1 MIVILSIFSNIGFTI
16 EQAIRSFIGNIAATL
31 YGYIVDLYNVFMIIA
46 RADVLD
52 NDYVQLIYNR
62 VGMILGLFMIFKLS
76 FSLIQ
81 SLIDPSKFS
90 DKEKGFASIV
100 KRIIISIV
108 LLGITPFLFNAAF
121 DFQEAIVGSRND
133 TNNVIYR
140 IIVADDVINSSENF
154 GQRLATDLFFCFFK
168 KNKNK
173 DFHET
178 EIIALDDDKNG
189 VIRIRKDY
197 DYLKNQTLNSDDS
210 KSGFQE
216 LVPYLSLRDGGGYVF
231 DWDII
236 LSLGAAIAVLW
247 ILVNYCISIAIR
259 AIQLAY
265 LKLISPIPI
274 LSYIYN
280 PDGAFKKWIK
290 QCTSTYL
297 DLFMRLAILYF
308 IINMCDKVMEI
319 LDNSESQLI
328 KTTGL
333 DPNSSKFTLVKVF
346 LLIGL
351 LLFGKRVPEL
361 LKDLFPGDGKF
372 DLGIKSPKKLIGDI
386 PGGNF
391 AYKTSKGIVKGAG
404 ILGAGVVGGGI
415 AGIAT
420 GIKYGEGKRG
430 RFAGGVGGFFRGA
443 VGSAKTKGNIF
454 KNIGHGVGN
463 VRAANERAYQRH
475 HDGSTFWGRKFPED
489 AQRTLDEFE
498 RENKYY
504 TDFESLYSSFDN
516 ILEKD
521 VSVQAAI
528 QTLENTKKSARFQ
541 SLSEVEKIKE
551 INELKN
557 KIKDAKRKVVSAEVT
572 KEREVAGSGNA
583 QMIAILRGMSDLST
597 KNKNLEGFR
606 NSPLFSVD
614 DSDNVLPDYIW
625 DNVDSVR
632 KKAKNSSINITQRG
646 GTRNKE
652 YREAQS
658 DASYKKKK

>member
-52 NDYVQLIYNR
+52 NEYVQLIYNR

-100 KRIIISIV
+100 KRIIISII
-108 LLGITPFLFNAAF
+108 LLGITPFLFDAAF

-140 IIVADDVINSSENF
+140 IIVADDVIYSSNSF
-154 GQRLATDLFFCFFK
+154 GQRLATDLFFSFFK

-178 EIIALDDDKNG
+178 EIVALDDENE
-189 VIRIRKDY
+189 VIKIRKDY
-197 DYLKNQTLNSDDS
+197 DYLKYQTLNSDDS

-216 LVPYLSLRDGGGYVF
+216 LVPYLTLRDGGGYVF

-297 DLFMRLAILYF
+297 DLFMRLAIIYF
-308 IINMCDKVMEI
+308 IINMCNKVMAI
-319 LDNSESQLI
+319 LDDPESQLI

-391 AYKTSKGIVKGAG
+391 AYKTSKGIAKGAG
-404 ILGAGVVGGGI
+404 ILGAGVVAGGI

-420 GIKYGEGKRG
+420 GIKYGEGRRG
-430 RFAGGVGGFFRGA
+430 KFAGGIGGFFRGA
-443 VGSAKTKGNIF
+443 AGSAKIKGNIF

-463 VRAANERAYQRH
+463 VRTANERAYQRH
-475 HDGSTFWGRKFPED
+475 HDGSTFLGRMAPGH

-498 RENKYY
+498 RENEIY
-504 TDFESLYSSFDN
+504 TNFDSMSSALDSA
-516 ILEKD
+516 LEKD
-521 VSVQAAI
+521 SAVQVAI
-528 QTLENTKKSARFQ
+528 TNLENMKKSTAFQ
-541 SLSEVEKIKE
+541 ALSDAQKRAMINKLNGNIKIAKANAVNREV
-551 INELKN
+551 
-557 KIKDAKRKVVSAEVT
+557 S
-572 KEREVAGSGNA
+572 KERAIAGSGNA
-583 QMIAILRGMSDLST
+583 QIISALRGMSDMAE
-597 KNKNLEGFR
+597 KYKDLEGF
-606 NSPLFSVD
+606 SGLSSFSVD
-614 DSDNVLPDYIW
+614 DSSVNSSVIW
-625 DNVDSVR
+625 RRMDAA
-632 KKAKNSSINITQRG
+632 KKQAKNASINITQAG

-652 YREAQS
+652 YKEAKVN
-658 DASYKKKK
+658 ASYKKSK

>member
-319 LDNSESQLI
+319 LDDPESQLI

-386 PGGNF
+386 PGGN
-391 AYKTSKGIVKGAG
+391 TSKGIVKGAG

-420 GIKYGEGKRG
+420 GIKYGEGRRG
-430 RFAGGVGGFFRGA
+430 KFAGGIGGFFRGA
-443 VGSAKTKGNIF
+443 AGSAKTKGNIF

-463 VRAANERAYQRH
+463 VRTANERAYQRH
-475 HDGSTFWGRKFPED
+475 HDGSTFLGRMAPGH

-498 RENKYY
+498 RELQSYKDYNSVVERIDKELEKNVYVQQSIAQRDALLNREANGGPAATVAEIKAANDRIKMYKESALQSEMTKIYNKEDSANQTLAVQLKNAETIRLKGKKNNYAGY
-504 TDFESLYSSFDN
+504 GDTDVSFDAAAFLANKKSTKEETSN
-516 ILEKD
+516 IYD
-521 VSVQAAI
+521 VSGH
-528 QTLENTKKSARFQ
+528 RH
-541 SLSEVEKIKE
+541 
-551 INELKN
+551 
-557 KIKDAKRKVVSAEVT
+557 
-572 KEREVAGSGNA
+572 
-583 QMIAILRGMSDLST
+583 
-597 KNKNLEGFR
+597 
-606 NSPLFSVD
+606 
-614 DSDNVLPDYIW
+614 
-625 DNVDSVR
+625 
-632 KKAKNSSINITQRG
+632 
-646 GTRNKE
+646 KE
-652 YREAQS
+652 YEAAKANS
-658 DASYKKKK
+658 KYGKKGK